1 MATLLEQI
9 STALQAGA
17 RAGATAA
24 SSAGRNLTQDVE
36 TFVIPRLE
44 DIAAQV
50 ASITQKRLEG
60 IYTDVTAQ
68 DLLAS
73 QADAVKTIFETLTS
87 LAAFEVQTIIN
98 SILSALTTAVN
109 TAVGFVLL
117 K

>member
-1 MATLLEQI
+1 MATLAEEIL
-9 STALQAGA
+9 SALQAGA

-36 TFVIPRLE
+36 TFVVPHLE

-50 ASITQKRLEG
+50 ASITRKCKDG
-60 IYTDVTAQ
+60 IYTDVTAR

-73 QADAVKTIFETLTS
+73 ESDAIKTIIETITS
-87 LAAFEVQTIIN
+87 LVVSEVQTILN
-98 SILSALTTAVN
+98 SILSALATAVN
-109 TAVGFVLL
+109 TAVGFALL